1 MGGEGVWGNGF
12 GVSPCAK
19 RAPRPLLCGRGG
31 SPSVLIRKLSQ
42 NAVGGMAR
50 AVRELALP
58 SALAW
63 RPSKTMAFQLGA
75 NLRARLAF
83 EKELQPVR
91 FGVFDEA
98 NAALKLRLLGFA
110 RRLLLKQFDPGLD
123 PPHIRAIVGEAETGN
138 PKASGKVGGEQPGNF
153 RGGKAGGGEA
163 GSVFLAHKPI
173 CEDRPGLLRL
183 KRDQFRL

>member
-1 MGGEGVWGNGF
+1 
-12 GVSPCAK
+12 
-19 RAPRPLLCGRGG
+19 
-31 SPSVLIRKLSQ
+31 
-42 NAVGGMAR
+42 
-50 AVRELALP
+50 
-58 SALAW
+58 
-63 RPSKTMAFQLGA
+63 MAFQLGA

-83 EKELQPVR
+83 ENELQPVR
-91 FGVFDEA
+91 LGVFDEA

-123 PPHIRAIVGEAETGN
+123 PPHIRAVVGEAESGN
-138 PKASGKVGGEQPGNF
+138 TKTSGKVGREQPGNF

-163 GSVFLAHKPI
+163 VPVFLADKPI